1 MHMLDDG
8 AWPAFPS
15 PHVKPM
21 TAHGRHSRSMC

>member
-1 MHMLDDG
+1 MLDDG
-8 AWPAFPS
+8 AEPAFTS